1 MGGRLCTSIYGRIV
15 RVIVACALVGGLTAA
30 CATANPDG
38 GSQISSSPS
47 PIATSSPVATPLP
60 TPTPTTPQQCVV
72 GVSWSNESAGDIPEW
87 EQPALQKAVLD
98 AGAVFQE
105 KNDKSFDRQG
115 DDIDA
120 LVAAG
125 AKVIVVEPGA
135 ASDYLPAV
143 QRAINAGIPV
153 IAYSRA
159 IEHARTLYVAYD
171 PVEEG
176 RQEAMA
182 LLAAKPKGN
191 YVIIKD
197 HYSPS
202 PDSDLITAG
211 ILEILQPAVDR
222 GDIKILATIDWG
234 EHDDRAIGLT
244 ALLFEGAKVDAV
256 AVESAASTTTVFD
269 VQLTLAEAKLSGKV
283 AVAGTASGSDGFRSV
298 VDGTQVVGV
307 WANPERLGTVT
318 AQVAIAL
325 CHDPDI
331 TRVAGSAS
339 LTWPGHD
346 PLTAVLL
353 APIAI
358 TKDNLSVVIQ
368 TNTRW
373 RQVICNADGPLYFAP
388 PACQV
393 GPGST
398 ESTAAQS

>member
-1 MGGRLCTSIYGRIV
+1 M
-15 RVIVACALVGGLTAA
+15 ACVLAGASTAA

-38 GSQISSSPS
+38 GSQRSSSPS
-47 PIATSSPVATPLP
+47 PIATPSPEVTPSPIATPS
-60 TPTPTTPQQCVV
+60 TPQACVV
-72 GVSWSNESAGDIPEW
+72 GVSWSNESEGDIPDW

-98 AGAVFQE
+98 AGAVFLD
-105 KNDKSFDRQG
+105 KNDKSFDPGQG

-125 AKVIVVEPGA
+125 AKVIVVQRGRG
-135 ASDYLPAV
+135 SDVLPAV

-153 IAYSRA
+153 IATSQA

-171 PVEEG
+171 PVEVG
-176 RQEAMA
+176 RQEARA
-182 LLAAKPKGN
+182 LLNAKPKGN
-191 YVIIKD
+191 YIIIKD
-197 HYSPS
+197 HYSPL
-202 PDSDLITAG
+202 PDGDLIAAG

-222 GDIKILATIDWG
+222 GDIKILATVDWG
-234 EHDDRAIGLT
+234 THDDASLELHAFLRQNRDN
-244 ALLFEGAKVDAV
+244 VDAV
-256 AVESAASTTTVFD
+256 AVVSEASSVTLD
-269 VQLTLAEAKLSGKV
+269 WVQQKLAEFNLSGKV
-283 AVAGTASGSDGFRSV
+283 AVAGLSSGSGGFRRII
-298 VDGTQVVGV
+298 DGTQVVEV
-307 WANPERLGTVT
+307 WGNPERFGTVT
-318 AQVAIAL
+318 GQVAIAL

-353 APIAI
+353 PPIAI

-373 RQVICNADGPLYFAP
+373 RQVICDTHGGVDVAP

-393 GPGST
+393 APGST
-398 ESTAAQS
+398 ESAAAQS

>member
-1 MGGRLCTSIYGRIV
+1 M
-15 RVIVACALVGGLTAA
+15 
-30 CATANPDG
+30 
-38 GSQISSSPS
+38 
-47 PIATSSPVATPLP
+47 ATPLP
-60 TPTPTTPQQCVV
+60 TATPTATPQPCVV
-72 GVSWSNESAGDIPEW
+72 GVSWFNQSGGDIPEW

-98 AGAVFQE
+98 AGAVFLE
-105 KNDKSFDRQG
+105 KNDKSFVPGQG
-115 DDIDA
+115 GDIDA

-125 AKVIVVEPGA
+125 AKVIVVEPGMGN
-135 ASDYLPAV
+135 DILPAV

-153 IAYSRA
+153 ITTSQA

-176 RQEAMA
+176 RQEARA

-191 YVIIKD
+191 YLIVKD
-197 HYSPS
+197 HYSLS
-202 PDSDLITAG
+202 PDGDLIAAG
-211 ILEILQPAVDR
+211 VLEILQPAVDR

-234 EHDDRAIGLT
+234 EHGDRALGLT

-256 AVESAASTTTVFD
+256 AVDSGASSTVPYD
-269 VQLTLAEAKLSGKV
+269 VQQTLAEANLSGKV
-283 AVAGTASGSDGFRSV
+283 AVAVPSSGSDGFRRI
-298 VDGTQVVGV
+298 VDGTQVVEV

-373 RQVICNADGPLYFAP
+373 RQVICSADGPLYFAP

-393 GPGST
+393 EPGST
-398 ESTAAQS
+398 ESAAAPS